1 MVKVVEHKTESGTIN
16 ITKFLSISKSIEA
29 ETMKSHFAK
38 RQQRY
43 TTHNL
48 RTGLASQ
55 GGEK

>member
-48 RTGLASQ
+48 GTGLASH
-55 GGEK
+55 GG